1 MISERSSPSRVRCAA
16 PGGAPLTAASRSE
29 PTLAKRERLRSK
41 RLDLR
46 LPCATE
52 GPITIASLQ
61 AELNLTKA
69 ISAGGKESE
78 QANGVRQAGQGAG
91 SGASDYHPL
100 RSVRGAAE

>member
-29 PTLAKRERLRSK
+29 PTLAKREKLRSK

-78 QANGVRQAGQGAG
+78 ALQLFEDDRQR
-91 SGASDYHPL
+91 PL
-100 RSVRGAAE
+100 TYLVNELQPLSV

>member
-41 RLDLR
+41 RLDIR

-78 QANGVRQAGQGAG
+78 ALQHVLGI
-91 SGASDYHPL
+91 SEGASENQA
-100 RSVRGAAE
+100 VAKG